1 MTVRMV
7 AIGGSLGSP
16 SGASTTEAALRCA
29 ASVATAL
36 GAEVEFFTGE
46 RLRLPP
52 YDPSASA
59 VPPTVTRMLAAVSEA
74 DAVLVASPA
83 YHGGVS
89 GLVKNA
95 LDYLEG
101 LRDDRRPYLE
111 QRAVGCIGV
120 GAGGQGAAATLHG
133 LRQIVHAL
141 RGWPAPLGVAVGTE
155 DDRTQRIA
163 AHGGLSEKV
172 VGQLETLGA
181 DLFEFA
187 RIRRTAHSPSPP
199 RSRQAVG

>member
-52 YDPSASA
+52 YDPSAAPPPA
-59 VPPTVTRMLAAVSEA
+59 VSRMLAAVAGS
-74 DAVLVASPA
+74 DALLVASPA

-101 LRDDRRPYLE
+101 LRQDSRPYLE

-120 GAGGQGAAATLHG
+120 GAGAQGAAATLHG

-141 RGWPAPLGVAVGTE
+141 RGWPTPLGVAVSTEHDRAERLGTP
-155 DDRTQRIA
+155 
-163 AHGGLSEKV
+163 GGLSAKV

-181 DLFEFA
+181 ELFEFA
-187 RIRRTAHSPSPP
+187 RIRRAAHNASPP
-199 RSRQAVG
+199 LPRQAVG